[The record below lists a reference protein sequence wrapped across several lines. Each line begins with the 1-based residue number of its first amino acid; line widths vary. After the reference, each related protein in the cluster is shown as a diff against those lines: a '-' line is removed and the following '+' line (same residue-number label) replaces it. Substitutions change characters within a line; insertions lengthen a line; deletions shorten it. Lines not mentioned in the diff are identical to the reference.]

1 MGVGVRR
8 APGHPGDRSAE
19 AAPGKG
25 ASPRPNLV
33 YSLVSP
39 GPFHAFRV
47 GPPAS
52 HVFDTLAQRFSR
64 LFAGLGR
71 AGKLTESNI
80 DDGVREVRTALLE
93 ADVSLEVVKGF
104 VERVKAKA
112 VGAATLDGVA
122 PADQFVKIVH
132 DELVALLG
140 GEETRIRWN
149 DRGPTVFMMVGLQ
162 GTGKTTTCGK
172 LALHL
177 RKKEGKKPLL
187 VAADV
192 KRPAAIEQL
201 KVVGRQVDVPVY
213 AEEGGRPEKICARG
227 VAKAIELGRDVVI
240 LDTAGR
246 LHIDSE
252 LMDEL
257 EDVKAKTNPHEI
269 WLVVDA
275 QVGQD
280 AVQSAREFD
289 RRLSISGVILSKTD
303 GDARAGAALSVR
315 EVTGR
320 PIRYVGT
327 GEKLEQLEAFV
338 PKRVAGRILGMGDV
352 VSLVEKAQEVVD
364 QDEARE
370 TAEKMFRGSWGLT
383 DFQAQIRQFQ
393 EMSSKAGGIGKLA
406 KLVPGLA
413 QIPDE
418 AFQQADDSQFK
429 RWVAAVD
436 SMTPQERVKPELL
449 DGQRRARVARGSGIS
464 LASVNELL
472 KSFKLMRKQIQEMKS
487 QGLLGKML
495 GKKLDKQKMKQLD
508 ELRRRGVDLRDYF
521 PGS

>member
-1 MGVGVRR
+1 
-8 APGHPGDRSAE
+8 
-19 AAPGKG
+19 
-25 ASPRPNLV
+25 
-33 YSLVSP
+33 
-39 GPFHAFRV
+39 
-47 GPPAS
+47 
-52 HVFDTLAQRFSR
+52 VFDTLAQRFSR

-162 GTGKTTTCGK
+162 GSGKTTTCGK

-327 GEKLEQLEAFV
+327 GEKLEQLEPFV

>member
-1 MGVGVRR
+1 LFE
-8 APGHPGDRSAE
+8 SI
-19 AAPGKG
+19 
-25 ASPRPNLV
+25 S
-33 YSLVSP
+33 
-39 GPFHAFRV
+39 
-47 GPPAS
+47 
-52 HVFDTLAQRFSR
+52 QRFAS
-64 LFAGLGR
+64 LFSGLGR
-71 AGKLTESNI
+71 AGKLTEKNI
-80 DDGVREVRTALLE
+80 DDGIREVRTALLE
-93 ADVSLEVVKGF
+93 ADVGLEVVRAF
-104 VERVKAKA
+104 VERVKDKA
-112 VGAATLDGVA
+112 VGLTQLTGVA
-122 PADQFVKIVH
+122 PADQFVKVVF
-132 DELVALLG
+132 DEMVALLG
-140 GEETRIRWN
+140 GEPPRIAWN

-201 KVVGRQVDVPVY
+201 KVVGQQVDVPVY
-213 AEEGGRPEKICARG
+213 FEEGGRPEKICARG
-227 VAKAIELGRDVVI
+227 VAKAIETGRDVVI

-246 LHIDSE
+246 LHIDAE

-257 EDVKAKTNPHEI
+257 DDVKAKTNPHEI

-289 RRLSISGVILSKTD
+289 RRLAITGVILSKTD

-327 GEKLEQLEAFV
+327 GEKLEQLEPFV

-364 QDEARE
+364 EDEARE
-370 TAEKMFRGSWGLT
+370 AAEKMFRGSWGLS

-413 QIPDE
+413 QVPDE
-418 AFQQADDSQFK
+418 AFQQVDDSQFK

-436 SMTPQERVKPELL
+436 SMSPQERAKPDLL

-487 QGLLGKML
+487 QGLLGKLL